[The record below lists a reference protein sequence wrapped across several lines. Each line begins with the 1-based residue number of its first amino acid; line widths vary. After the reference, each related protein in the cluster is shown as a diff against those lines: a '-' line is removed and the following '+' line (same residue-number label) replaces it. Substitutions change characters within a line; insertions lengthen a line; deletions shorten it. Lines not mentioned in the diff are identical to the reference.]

1 MKNPRC
7 KSEHVEIYFWH
18 ATWKLAN
25 QFFPHR
31 NIVTQVPMFVYIVS
45 VILTVEIE
53 IPYFEITA
61 FSLSFECKV
70 HNLSSNTLPS
80 DIHSCNQEI

>member
-1 MKNPRC
+1 
-7 KSEHVEIYFWH
+7 
-18 ATWKLAN
+18 
-25 QFFPHR
+25 
-31 NIVTQVPMFVYIVS
+31 MFVYIVY

-61 FSLSFECKV
+61 FSLSLECKV